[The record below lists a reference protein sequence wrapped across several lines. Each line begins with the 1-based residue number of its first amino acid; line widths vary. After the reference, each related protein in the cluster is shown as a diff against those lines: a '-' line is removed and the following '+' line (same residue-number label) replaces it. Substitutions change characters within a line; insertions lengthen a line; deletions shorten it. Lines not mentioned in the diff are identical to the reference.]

1 MKYAVMVP
9 FGSND
14 YIYVTRLTGD
24 KFEVEP
30 VLHDTHEAAVE
41 AAAILGQNSKI
52 VPYEENNDEA

>member
-14 YIYVTRLTGD
+14 YIYVTRPTGD

-41 AAAILGQNSKI
+41 AAAIWGQNSKI

>member
-9 FGSND
+9 FGSDD
-14 YIYVTRLTGD
+14 YIYVTRPTGAMY
-24 KFEVEP
+24 EVEP

-41 AAAILGQNSKI
+41 AAAIWGQNSKI

>member
-30 VLHDTHEAAVE
+30 VLHDTHEAAQE
-41 AAAILGQNSKI
+41 AAAIWGQNSKI